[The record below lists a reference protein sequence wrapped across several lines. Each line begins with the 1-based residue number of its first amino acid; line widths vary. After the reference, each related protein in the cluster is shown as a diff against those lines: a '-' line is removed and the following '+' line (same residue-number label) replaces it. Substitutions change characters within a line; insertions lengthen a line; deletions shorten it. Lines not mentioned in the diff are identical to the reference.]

1 MTRLDRL
8 TLTGLRA
15 FAHHGV
21 FEHERVNG
29 QPFVIDVTVHLD
41 LSTAG
46 ASDDLDATIHYGVL
60 AEEIVHAVEHDPVD
74 LIETVAERIALL
86 VLGHRAA
93 RIVDVTVHKPEAPIT
108 VPFGDVSVAIQ
119 RQWTRSVVALGANLG
134 DREATIRQAVL
145 ALATHPSI
153 RVVAASPIVE
163 TPALRV
169 EGVDE
174 EAPAYLNAV
183 VEIETAL
190 PPRALL
196 AELHRIEDAHGRTR
210 EMRWGDRTLDLD
222 IVTYGHERIADAA
235 LVVPHPRAHER
246 AFVLAPWAAM
256 DELAHLPGRG
266 QVVDLLAAVVERT
279 DERVDPY
286 PAEPLA

>member
-21 FEHERVNG
+21 FEHERRDG
-29 QPFVIDVTVHLD
+29 QPFVVDVTVHLD

-46 ASDDLDATIHYGVL
+46 SSDRLGETIHYGVL
-60 AEEIVHAVEHDPVD
+60 AEEIVRAIERDPVD
-74 LIETVAERIALL
+74 LIETLAERIALV
-86 VLGHRAA
+86 VLAHRAA
-93 RIVDVTVHKPEAPIT
+93 RVVDVTVHKPQAPIA
-108 VPFGDVSVAIQ
+108 VEFADVSVAIQ

-134 DREATIRQAVL
+134 DREATIRQALL
-145 ALATHPSI
+145 AFATNPSI
-153 RVVAASPIVE
+153 RLVAASPIVE

-174 EAPAYLNAV
+174 SAPAYLNAV
-183 VEIETAL
+183 VELDTVL

-196 AELHRIEDAHGRTR
+196 AELHRVESAHGRTR
-210 EMRWGDRTLDLD
+210 EVRWGDRTLDLD
-222 IVTYGHERIADAA
+222 IITYGRERIVEPD
-235 LVVPHPRAHER
+235 LVVPHPRAGER

-256 DELAHLPGRG
+256 DENAILPGSG
-266 QVVDLLAAVVERT
+266 AVVDLLADVIERT
-279 DERVDPY
+279 GERVDPY